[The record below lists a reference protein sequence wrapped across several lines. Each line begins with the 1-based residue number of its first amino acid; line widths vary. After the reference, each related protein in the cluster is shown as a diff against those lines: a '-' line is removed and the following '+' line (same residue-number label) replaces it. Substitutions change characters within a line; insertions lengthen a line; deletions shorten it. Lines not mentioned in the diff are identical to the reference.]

1 MNDASHVSNVT
12 SKLFQFLIDTRC
24 QVVNS
29 YTFVAAASCY
39 DITAY
44 KEHHLSVTVVL
55 IIHYYAT
62 QLSSYKITNAQLQF
76 LAFCSPSTFCMLSA
90 DQALKV
96 PQRNLRDCQRKT
108 LRKKMPCALL

>member
-55 IIHYYAT
+55 IIHYYTT

-76 LAFCSPSTFCMLSA
+76 LAFCSPSAHFACSPQIRPLRFPKETSEIA
-90 DQALKV
+90 KV
-96 PQRNLRDCQRKT
+96 RL
-108 LRKKMPCALL
+108 